1 MLSLIT
7 IIFSSLILLYGLLLV
22 IWPQKFQQFMVKNFA
37 QANMT
42 LFAEMVNKPRYL
54 WFLRVGGLFAIFFAA
69 SLLYGILYHR

>member
-22 IWPQKFQQFMVKNFA
+22 LWPQKFQQFMVKNFA

-54 WFLRVGGLFAIFFAA
+54 WFLRVGGLFAILFAA
-69 SLLYGILYHR
+69 SLLYGILYRR